1 MRSGAAKRG
10 GQWLQSPRF
19 FITCGSMSF
28 LKILVNLFLSSA
40 CWRNIRR
47 LCTSRNVQFVGYL
60 WYLGLYG
67 PKPSQ
72 SHQSWAGFPYNTKS
86 CFWYLWIV
94 LLYFGKMN
102 KILIKFET
110 RFMLT
115 RNKSGGYCPI
125 FFLFARLV
133 LHRIEVIWPELLLQ
147 LLSNVRSFR
156 AFNVL
161 KLLIASVSF
170 RTPLYILDAKLRK
183 TENAILFS
191 ILVAYIWNDNVLNL
205 RVSRGNLQTINKPL
219 YNLYQ

>member
-1 MRSGAAKRG
+1 MV
-10 GQWLQSPRF
+10 QSRPNP
-19 FITCGSMSF
+19 T
-28 LKILVNLFLSSA
+28 NLEQA
-40 CWRNIRR
+40 
-47 LCTSRNVQFVGYL
+47 
-60 WYLGLYG
+60 
-67 PKPSQ
+67 
-72 SHQSWAGFPYNTKS
+72 FPTIHNHVFGIS
-86 CFWYLWIV
+86 E
-94 LLYFGKMN
+94 LYFH
-102 KILIKFET
+102 ISTFYSSFRI
-110 RFMLT
+110 LT

-183 TENAILFS
+183 TENAILFF

-205 RVSRGNLQTINKPL
+205 RVSRGNLQNMENINKPL